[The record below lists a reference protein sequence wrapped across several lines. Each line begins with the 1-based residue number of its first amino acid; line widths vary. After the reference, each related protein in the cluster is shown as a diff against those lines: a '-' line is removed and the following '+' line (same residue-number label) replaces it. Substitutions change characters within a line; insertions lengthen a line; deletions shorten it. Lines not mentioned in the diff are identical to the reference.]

1 MTENG
6 RYAVLLMAVLSFGLG
21 IFHLVSNDLW
31 WHLRSGQ
38 WVLENMAFPS
48 TDPFSYT
55 AEGRRWIYHNWL
67 FDIPLFAVNKFFG
80 INGLIIYRGLLI
92 GILGFSVYRLLR
104 IHTAPNI
111 AATLTVLALSAVRIR
126 FFLRPSL
133 ASFILFALLF
143 AALTILYE
151 KEKINFRDWWPIP
164 ILFAV
169 WANLHAGVIFGII
182 LLASFL
188 ISSVVERKDSKGFL
202 FVLAASA
209 VFGLINPNFHQVY
222 LYSFKYLAFKSAM
235 AVTNIEHMPPA
246 GILEDAQTLVFWLAA
261 YIFGLLFLIR
271 IRHAKPY
278 LWILAAGLA
287 YLAFTSLRGV
297 PFFTITIIAAA
308 ASVWGSGKK
317 LSFTLPFPAAALL
330 MGVIALAAVFTQPQR
345 IKFETAPR
353 AFPVSAVDFVEKTG
367 LTGKM
372 FNSHPFGG
380 YLIYRLYPG
389 RKVFVDGRDLLHE
402 KTIKLIAKHGYMR
415 TLNAFGV
422 EWIIAG
428 YRDEV
433 LKGLPNNEWSVVF
446 SDDISVI
453 LARRGGENEGIIEE
467 YGRPL

>member
-6 RYAVLLMAVLSFGLG
+6 RYAALLLTILSFGLG
-21 IFHLVSNDLW
+21 IFHLASNDLW

-55 AEGRRWIYHNWL
+55 AEGRTWIYHNWL
-67 FDIPLFAVNKFFG
+67 FDVPLFAVNTFFG

-133 ASFILFALLF
+133 ASFIFFALLF
-143 AALTILYE
+143 AALIILYE

-182 LLASFL
+182 LIASFL
-188 ISSVVERKDSKGFL
+188 ISRVIERKDSKSFL
-202 FVLAASA
+202 FILAASA

-222 LYSFKYLAFKSAM
+222 LYSFEYLAFKSSM
-235 AVTNIEHMPPA
+235 AVTNIEHMPPS
-246 GILEDAQTLVFWLAA
+246 GILEDSQTLVFWLTA
-261 YIFGLLFLIR
+261 YIFGFLFLVR
-271 IRHAKPY
+271 IKSARPY
-278 LWILAAGLA
+278 FWILIAGLG
-287 YLAFTSLRGV
+287 YLAFTSVRGI
-297 PFFTITIIAAA
+297 PFFTITIIAAV
-308 ASVWGSGKK
+308 ASLWGSEKK
-317 LSFTLPFPAAALL
+317 LVVPFPVAALL
-330 MGVIALAAVFTQPQR
+330 MGVIALAAIFTQPQR
-345 IKFETAPR
+345 IKFEAAPH
-353 AFPVSAVDFVEKTG
+353 AFPVSAVDFVENAG
-367 LTGKM
+367 LAGKM

-389 RKVFVDGRDLLHE
+389 RKVFLDGRDLLHE
-402 KTIKLIAKHGYMR
+402 KTMKLIAKHGYMR
-415 TLNAFGV
+415 TLNAFDV

-428 YRDEV
+428 YRDGV
-433 LKGLPNNEWSVVF
+433 LRRLPENEWAVVF

-453 LARRGGENEGIIEE
+453 LARRGGENEGIIKK